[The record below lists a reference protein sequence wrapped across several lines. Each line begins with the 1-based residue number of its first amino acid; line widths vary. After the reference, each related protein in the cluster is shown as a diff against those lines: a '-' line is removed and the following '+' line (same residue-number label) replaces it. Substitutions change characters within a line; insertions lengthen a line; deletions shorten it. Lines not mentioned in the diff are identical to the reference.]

1 VSSVCYY
8 YNFFLK
14 KLDFVINKVVLLQ
27 YQNNIK
33 MNTKMKQENNFTP
46 KSGYL
51 FLAII
56 FILLAA
62 VISLALT
69 LDLAWI
75 FTFIIIPFFMLPG
88 FMIVNPNESMVLVL
102 FGNYVGTIK
111 DNGFFWANPFL
122 VKRKISLRARN
133 LDSEPIK
140 VNDKVGNPIMIG
152 IVLVWKVENTFR
164 AAFEVDDYVHFV
176 EIQSESAIRK
186 LAGHYPYDNFDDA
199 QSEISLRSGGEE
211 VHHVLETELRE
222 RLSIAGIHIIEAR
235 ISYLAYSAE
244 IAGAMLRRQQATA
257 IVAARIK
264 IVEGAVSMVEMA
276 LEQLS
281 RKNIIE
287 LDEDKKA
294 AMVSNLMVVLCS
306 DKDAAPVINAGT
318 LHQ

>member
-1 VSSVCYY
+1 
-8 YNFFLK
+8 
-14 KLDFVINKVVLLQ
+14 
-27 YQNNIK
+27 
-33 MNTKMKQENNFTP
+33 MKQENSFSP
-46 KSGYL
+46 KNGYL

-56 FILLAA
+56 FVLLGIIFTLSFLLDRGWIFAF
-62 VISLALT
+62 LALP
-69 LDLAWI
+69 LFLI
-75 FTFIIIPFFMLPG
+75 PG
-88 FMIVNPNESMVLVL
+88 FMVVNPNESMVLVL
-102 FGNYVGTIK
+102 FGDYIGTIK
-111 DNGFFWANPFL
+111 QNGFFWANPFL
-122 VKRKISLRARN
+122 VKKKISLRARN

-152 IVLVWKVENTFR
+152 IVLVWKVENTFK
-164 AAFEVDDYVHFV
+164 AAFEVDEYVHFV

-199 QSEISLRSGGEE
+199 QAEISLRSGGEE
-211 VHHVLETELRE
+211 VNHVLEDELRE
-222 RLSIAGIHIIEAR
+222 RLAMAGIHVLEAR

>member
-1 VSSVCYY
+1 MEKE
-8 YNFFLK
+8 NT
-14 KLDFVINKVVLLQ
+14 FV
-27 YQNNIK
+27 
-33 MNTKMKQENNFTP
+33 P
-46 KSGYL
+46 KNGYI
-51 FLAII
+51 FLALLVL
-56 FILLAA
+56 ILGS
-62 VISLALT
+62 VISLAFIA
-69 LDLAWI
+69 DMGWI
-75 FTFIIIPFFMLPG
+75 FAFLVLPFFLLPG
-88 FMIVNPNESMVLVL
+88 FMVVNPNESMVLVL
-102 FGNYVGTIK
+102 FGDYIGTIK
-111 DNGFFWANPFL
+111 ENGFFWANPFY
-122 VKRKISLRARN
+122 VKKKISLRARN

-152 IVLVWKVENTFR
+152 IVLVWKVEDTFK

-186 LAGHYPYDNFDDA
+186 LAGHYPYDNFDDEQA
-199 QSEISLRSGGEE
+199 EISLRAGGEE
-211 VHHVLETELRE
+211 VNHVLETELRE
-222 RLSIAGIHIIEAR
+222 RLTIAGIHVIEAR
-235 ISYLAYSAE
+235 ISYLAYAAE

-281 RKNIIE
+281 KKHIID

-294 AMVSNLMVVLCS
+294 SMVSNLMVVLCS

>member
-1 VSSVCYY
+1 ME
-8 YNFFLK
+8 K
-14 KLDFVINKVVLLQ
+14 
-27 YQNNIK
+27 
-33 MNTKMKQENNFTP
+33 ENNFSP
-46 KSGYL
+46 KNGYIY
-51 FLAII
+51 LALL
-56 FILLAA
+56 ILLIGS
-62 VISLALT
+62 VISLAFIA
-69 LDLAWI
+69 DQGWVFAFLALA
-75 FTFIIIPFFMLPG
+75 FFMIPG
-88 FMIVNPNESMVLVL
+88 FMVVNPNESMVLVL
-102 FGNYVGTIK
+102 FGDYIGTVK
-111 DNGFFWANPFL
+111 ENGFFWANPFY
-122 VKRKISLRARN
+122 VKKKISLRARN

-152 IVLVWKVENTFR
+152 IVLVWKVEDTFK

-199 QSEISLRSGGEE
+199 QAEISLRSGGEE
-211 VHHVLETELRE
+211 VNHVLESELRE
-222 RLSIAGIHIIEAR
+222 RLAIAGIHIIEAR

-281 RKNIIE
+281 DKHIID
-287 LDEDKKA
+287 LDEEKKA